1 MTPDDYIFDVAPGKI
16 AAVVTHLRMLAPSP
30 PRPAPERG
38 DLSLRR
44 VADPATAWYRELYAR
59 VGENWLWF
67 SRLRLEPVA
76 LAAILADA
84 RVEVYALACAGRDV
98 GLLELDFRAEGLCEL
113 AFFGLAP
120 ALLGQGAGRLL
131 MNHAIARAWA
141 RPIGCLWVHTSTLDH
156 PNALAFYLR
165 SGFCP
170 FKRQIE
176 IADDPRLTGHLP
188 PEAAPNVPIIPRA

>member
-1 MTPDDYIFDVAPGKI
+1 MTLDDGLIDVAPGKI
-16 AAVVTHLRMLAPSP
+16 AAVVTHLRMLAPCP

-44 VADPATAWYRELYAR
+44 VAEPSTAWYRELYAR
-59 VGENWLWF
+59 VGETWLWF

-76 LAAILADA
+76 LAAILADPQ
-84 RVEVYALACAGRDV
+84 VEVFALACAGRDQ
-98 GLLELDFRAEGLCEL
+98 GLLELDFRVEGLCEL
-113 AFFGLAP
+113 AFFGLTP
-120 ALLGQGAGRLL
+120 AMVGQGAGRLA

-176 IADDPRLTGHLP
+176 IADDPRLTGYLP
-188 PEAAPNVPIIPRA
+188 PEAAPNVPIIRRP

>member
-1 MTPDDYIFDVAPGKI
+1 MTLDDGLIDVAPGKI
-16 AAVVTHLRMLAPSP
+16 AAVVTHLRMLAACP
-30 PRPAPERG
+30 PRPARERG

-44 VADPATAWYRELYAR
+44 VAEPSSAWYRELYAR
-59 VGENWLWF
+59 VGANWLWF
-67 SRLRLEPVA
+67 SRLRLEPAA
-76 LAAILADA
+76 LAAILADQ
-84 RVEVYALACAGRDV
+84 RVEVYALACVDRDE
-98 GLLELDFRAEGLCEL
+98 GLLELDFRAEGMCEL

-120 ALLGQGAGRLL
+120 ALVGQGAGRLL

-165 SGFCP
+165 SGFHP

-176 IADDPRLTGHLP
+176 ITEDPRLTGHLP
-188 PEAAPNVPIIPRA
+188 PEAAPNVPIIPRP

>member
-1 MTPDDYIFDVAPGKI
+1 MTLNDGLIDVAPGKI
-16 AAVVTHLRMLAPSP
+16 AAVVTHLRMLARCP
-30 PRPAPERG
+30 PRRAPERG

-44 VADPATAWYRELYAR
+44 VDEPSAAWYRELYAR
-59 VGENWLWF
+59 VGGNWLWF
-67 SRLRLEPVA
+67 SRLRLEPAA

-84 RVEVYALACAGRDV
+84 RVEVYALECAGRDQ
-98 GLLELDFRAEGLCEL
+98 GLLELDFRVEGLCEL
-113 AFFGLAP
+113 AFLGLAP
-120 ALLGQGAGRLL
+120 ALVGQGAGRWL
-131 MNHAIARAWA
+131 MNQAIARAWA

-176 IADDPRLTGHLP
+176 IAEDPRLTGHLP
-188 PEAAPNVPIIPRA
+188 PEVAPNVPIIRRP